1 MRYFKFQL
9 LTILVCLASAM
20 QAQTNVLRVDSVS
33 YPAGKTLSL
42 PILLENT
49 SDITG
54 VQFEISLPVELPTDS
69 ETGNPVINLS
79 KKRAANH
86 QYTCRNMGRQWR
98 NQGGIEYYYNYRI
111 IVFSDDNAL
120 LLDNTG
126 TLLTLDLSL
135 PVTLANGAKLPVYL
149 QSKSVVLSD
158 RQMNNVVSEQ
168 KDGLITIEEIPR
180 PDLMPSDISFKK
192 TQVTPGD
199 TIELTWKVQNVGA
212 VATEDGW
219 SEQISL
225 FTTDGRVVKL
235 LETIFYDK
243 TLAAKASVNRSA
255 KIAVPSLLG
264 LDGNSKV
271 RVTVVPTEKTGEH
284 PSVLDNNTQDSK
296 AALNVTK
303 VLTLELSKLKVSEG
317 SRDRI
322 QCKLSRS
329 GGLMLTV
336 PMPRLLA

>member
-1 MRYFKFQL
+1 
-9 LTILVCLASAM
+9 
-20 QAQTNVLRVDSVS
+20 
-33 YPAGKTLSL
+33 
-42 PILLENT
+42 
-49 SDITG
+49 
-54 VQFEISLPVELPTDS
+54 
-69 ETGNPVINLS
+69 
-79 KKRAANH
+79 
-86 QYTCRNMGRQWR
+86 
-98 NQGGIEYYYNYRI
+98 
-111 IVFSDDNAL
+111 
-120 LLDNTG
+120 
-126 TLLTLDLSL
+126 
-135 PVTLANGAKLPVYL
+135 
-149 QSKSVVLSD
+149 
-158 RQMNNVVSEQ
+158 MNNVVSEQ